1 MVFAYPKYS
10 AMGREEERKKEFLAI
25 GPFFDVKPDECPCC
39 HGRHIVRY
47 GHVSSN
53 GRGRYLCKDCHKT
66 FCGSAGTLYYRG
78 RIGQHG
84 IISFAGSLV
93 LNRTVR
99 DSAKAAGVSKNTA
112 RRYRRILLLRLRK
125 RRKKPVLSGPSV
137 QIDET
142 YRTLCGRVRGRKK
155 LRGISC
161 QKEAIAIGTDETGK
175 AVLNDIGCGHP
186 SRIELRKAWDG
197 IIDKGSTVIHDRL
210 HGYKGALDV
219 SKEITLNSKI
229 PEQEARLGPVN
240 HLCSGVKWFLR
251 KHNGIRKEN
260 LDAYLCL
267 YEIIHNEGP
276 AVKAFTGWLLK
287 GLVTGSGKLI
297 NT

>member
-1 MVFAYPKYS
+1 M
-10 AMGREEERKKEFLAI
+10 
-25 GPFFDVKPDECPCC
+25 
-39 HGRHIVRY
+39 
-47 GHVSSN
+47 
-53 GRGRYLCKDCHKT
+53 
-66 FCGSAGTLYYRG
+66 
-78 RIGQHG
+78 
-84 IISFAGSLV
+84 
-93 LNRTVR
+93 
-99 DSAKAAGVSKNTA
+99 
-112 RRYRRILLLRLRK
+112 
-125 RRKKPVLSGPSV
+125 
-137 QIDET
+137 
-142 YRTLCGRVRGRKK
+142 CGRVRGRRK

-175 AVLNDIGCGHP
+175 AVLKDIGFGHP
-186 SRIELRKAWDG
+186 SRIKLRKAWDG
-197 IIDKGSTVIHDRL
+197 IIDKGSTVTHDSL

-219 SKEITLNSKI
+219 SKEITVNSKI

-276 AVKAFTGWLLK
+276 AVKAFTGWLLE
-287 GLVTGSGKLI
+287 GLVTGSAKLI